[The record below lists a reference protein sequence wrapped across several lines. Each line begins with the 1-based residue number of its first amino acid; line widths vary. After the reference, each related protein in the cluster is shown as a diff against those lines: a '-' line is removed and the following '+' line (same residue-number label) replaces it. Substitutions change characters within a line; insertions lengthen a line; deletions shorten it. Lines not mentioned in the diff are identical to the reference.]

1 MLPARRDGNNS
12 LRASGH
18 SGRVQPFEE
27 ASAPAMDFALT
38 EDQEMIRASAESFLA
53 AASPSAAV
61 RRAMATPA
69 GYDAA
74 LWEELAG
81 KLGWCATTIAVDH
94 GGLGLGMVEQAL
106 LMEQMG
112 RRLLCAP
119 FFSTACLAVTAL
131 QEAGDEAARARYL
144 PDIAA
149 GRLTASLAFATS
161 GIEWIAGGPFGRAG
175 RDGEDFVLTGR
186 YRHVPDGATAGLL
199 LLTAVVDDEPA
210 PSLFALAGE
219 LPGLERQTLQTLDAT
234 RRLAEVRVAGL
245 RVPAAARIGTPDR
258 TVPGLE
264 RTSALAAIALAAE
277 QLGGAQQCL
286 DLTLAYIGERR
297 QFGRTIAS
305 FQAVKHRCAEL
316 MVDIEA
322 SRSAV
327 LGAACAASAA
337 ASTGELALEAACAKA
352 LASDAYFRC
361 AQEAIQ
367 LHGGVGFAWEYDPH
381 LYFKRAQASGQ
392 WLGSSARLCERVA
405 AHLLD

>member
-286 DLTLAYIGERR
+286 DLTRAYLGELRQFLDVRR
-297 QFGRTIAS
+297 QRVSEGGIQLPREESSLALVISNLATQALGQSVQGPCDRKGRRR
-305 FQAVKHRCAEL
+305 Q
-316 MVDIEA
+316 
-322 SRSAV
+322 
-327 LGAACAASAA
+327 
-337 ASTGELALEAACAKA
+337 ELAHHQNHQGTLARRECLQLRSLQVLRDHVVELEFIVGGAKLLGDWHPVRVLHVFHD
-352 LASDAYFRC
+352 LAT
-361 AQEAIQ
+361 
-367 LHGGVGFAWEYDPH
+367 
-381 LYFKRAQASGQ
+381 
-392 WLGSSARLCERVA
+392 
-405 AHLLD
+405 